1 MYAAATP
8 LPYRKLAAHG
18 VSIISNRWLSSS
30 SSSSFDGVCE
40 MQHYAAAATAG

>member
-18 VSIISNRWLSSS
+18 VSIISNRRLSS